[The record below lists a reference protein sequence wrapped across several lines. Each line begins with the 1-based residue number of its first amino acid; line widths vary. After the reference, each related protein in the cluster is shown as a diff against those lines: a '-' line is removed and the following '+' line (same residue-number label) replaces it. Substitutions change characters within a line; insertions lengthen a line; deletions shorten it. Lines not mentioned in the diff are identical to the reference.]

1 MAAGVRLT
9 DWSATMTWHRL
20 YVWTGAAFLAV
31 AMFLA
36 LRAGDGGPVA
46 AAALAVAL
54 VAGYRL
60 ASRVGR

>member
-1 MAAGVRLT
+1 
-9 DWSATMTWHRL
+9 MTWHRL